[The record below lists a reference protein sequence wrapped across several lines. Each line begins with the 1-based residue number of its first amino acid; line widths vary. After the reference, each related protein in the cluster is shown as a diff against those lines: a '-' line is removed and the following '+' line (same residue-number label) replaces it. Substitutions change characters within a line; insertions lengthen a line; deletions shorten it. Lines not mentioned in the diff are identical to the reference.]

1 MSSKKPPGDS
11 LLAVGRGGLEG
22 GGWGGGDEGGSHA
35 LILASMLSGWITHPH
50 AMLSMS
56 EPYTIIA

>member
-11 LLAVGRGGLEG
+11 LLAVDRVGL
-22 GGWGGGDEGGSHA
+22 GGSRV

-50 AMLSMS
+50 AKLSMS
-56 EPYTIIA
+56 ELQGTIA